1 MDEISRPSGSE
12 LPLLLRRLRDQQ
24 GLESVQSS
32 HGSIVSSPSVNSQ
45 EAVKTISNASKT
57 SLSSDDKNRIFAA
70 EELEERIWKTTVAMV
85 EVQKQIFKGEETYV
99 ARVHLM
105 CIVDLR
111 LAHSLVRLRQC
122 RMFSYS
128 TY

>member
-12 LPLLLRRLRDQQ
+12 LPLLLRRRLRDQQ
-24 GLESVQSS
+24 GLESV
-32 HGSIVSSPSVNSQ
+32 HGSIESSPSVNSQ

-111 LAHSLVRLRQC
+111 LAHSLVRLRQR